1 MPWEHVNGE
10 NKGKIVL
17 YALSTCQWCRK
28 TRELLQ
34 DLKVDFSYIYVDLLA
49 GEERET
55 IIEEVKKYNAQL
67 SFPTIVLDDDKTI
80 VGFNEETI
88 RETLE

>member
-1 MPWEHVNGE
+1 MPWEHVDGE

-34 DLKVDFSYIYVDLLA
+34 DLKVDFSYIYVDLIA

-88 RETLE
+88 REALE

>member
-1 MPWEHVNGE
+1 MPWEHVDGE

-34 DLKVDFSYIYVDLLA
+34 NLKVDFNYIYVDLLA

-55 IIEEVKKYNAQL
+55 IIDEVKKYNAQL
-67 SFPTIVLDDDKTI
+67 SFPTIVIDDETTI
-80 VGFNEETI
+80 VGFNEEGI
-88 RETLE
+88 REALG

>member
-1 MPWEHVNGE
+1 MPWEHVDGE

-17 YALSTCQWCRK
+17 YALSTCQWCKK

-34 DLKVDFSYIYVDLLA
+34 NLKVDFSYIYVDLLA

-55 IIEEVKKYNAQL
+55 IIDEVKKYNAQL
-67 SFPTIVLDDDKTI
+67 SFPTIVIDDETTI
-80 VGFNEETI
+80 VGFNDEGI
-88 RETLE
+88 REALG